1 MDNNN
6 DHHQGVGGD
15 LQQDANFTSTAVP
28 QKRLLQQPEL
38 GWVATEHTNVGT
50 QNLQCDASHP
60 YSWRGRVARG
70 SGVEFY

>member
-15 LQQDANFTSTAVP
+15 FQQDANITSAAVP
-28 QKRLLQQPEL
+28 QERLLQQPEL
-38 GWVATEHTNVGT
+38 GRMASQHSDIGT

-60 YSWRGRVARG
+60 YSWRGRIACG
-70 SGVEFY
+70 AGVEFY